1 MVRRLRH
8 LFHTHRRVGLLFV
21 EQGVVSGCGFVTTLL
36 LVRALGLEAY
46 GIFGLILAMTLFVL
60 GLQLALVSQPM
71 MAVGPKL
78 SLEERPEFFGS
89 MLLLQSVF
97 TVLATLGTAV
107 AYATVQRSF
116 PEAGLAGTLVP
127 ATPTAKC

>member
-1 MVRRLRH
+1 
-8 LFHTHRRVGLLFV
+8 
-21 EQGVVSGCGFVTTLL
+21 
-36 LVRALGLEAY
+36 
-46 GIFGLILAMTLFVL
+46 
-60 GLQLALVSQPM
+60 
-71 MAVGPKL
+71 
-78 SLEERPEFFGS
+78 

-127 ATPTAKC
+127 ATLTIIGRQVHAFFRSYCFVVGRTVRALVLGLATYAVQLGLLIALALRGELTLASSLWCMAAGSLSSW